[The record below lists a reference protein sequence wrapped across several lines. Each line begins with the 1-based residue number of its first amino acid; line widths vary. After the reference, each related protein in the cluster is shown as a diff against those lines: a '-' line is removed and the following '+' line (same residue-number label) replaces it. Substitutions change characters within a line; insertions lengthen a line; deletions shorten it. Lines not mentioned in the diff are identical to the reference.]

1 MRAQAALDTAWWGLR
16 SVERGLPLQDLF
28 AEASGLPVADATDTG
43 CHPTEAFAVGA
54 DFGIRDSIG
63 ELLDLVAEAIEMG
76 VTAMLVDEDVSA
88 ANFMARDG
96 RMRALVADESITP
109 LLYRVNG
116 LYQHHGISSVVVED
130 KNLDANAVENSSNVN
145 KYGAKMNEFGF

>member
-76 VTAMLVDEDVSA
+76 APRIKLKCAKGWVSREPA
-88 ANFMARDG
+88 SASASD
-96 RMRALVADESITP
+96 
-109 LLYRVNG
+109 
-116 LYQHHGISSVVVED
+116 
-130 KNLDANAVENSSNVN
+130 DANANAAPAVSALAPRPVD
-145 KYGAKMNEFGF
+145 